1 MCYVCVAY
9 VHLCCWVPTK
19 ETGSLVL
26 RPPLVWCT
34 NTHSMAYSLVK
45 AQSESRSGRRAEWQS
60 GGEARWAERCL
71 PVSWH
76 WLILCS
82 VRSLS
87 DSNTCRQLSQLCS
100 AGSSSSSSPSSP
112 SSGDSSLFFRC
123 PASPSS
129 AALLRAHSGS
139 AKPQEMTAPHSQRG
153 DPQSEV
159 LQLPLLDN
167 KMDF

>member
-1 MCYVCVAY
+1 M
-9 VHLCCWVPTK
+9 L
-19 ETGSLVL
+19 
-26 RPPLVWCT
+26 PLVQCT
-34 NTHSMAYSLVK
+34 NTRSMAYSLLK
-45 AQSESRSGRRAEWQS
+45 AQRESGSGRRAEWQN
-60 GGEARWAERCL
+60 GGEAQWAERCL

-112 SSGDSSLFFRC
+112 SSGESSLFLRC

-129 AALLRAHSGS
+129 ATLSRAHSGS
-139 AKPQEMTAPHSQRG
+139 TEPQEMTVPHSQRG
-153 DPQSEV
+153 DPHSEV
-159 LQLPLLDN
+159 LQLPLGDN

>member
-1 MCYVCVAY
+1 M
-9 VHLCCWVPTK
+9 L
-19 ETGSLVL
+19 SLAQ
-26 RPPLVWCT
+26 CT
-34 NTHSMAYSLVK
+34 NTHSVAYSLVK
-45 AQSESRSGRRAEWQS
+45 ALSECGSGRRAEWQS

-112 SSGDSSLFFRC
+112 SSGESSLFLRR
-123 PASPSS
+123 PVSPSS
-129 AALLRAHSGS
+129 AALSRAHSGS
-139 AKPQEMTAPHSQRG
+139 AEPQEMTAPHSQRG
-153 DPQSEV
+153 DPHSEV
-159 LQLPLLDN
+159 PRLPLGDN